1 VEAPVI
7 DPRER
12 TVQPPTAAPSG
23 INERGATGRGPNE
36 RETIPRGWLDR
47 IDDHVEDLRRARA
60 SQQNGR
66 SVEASTIL
74 DRVLATTAD
83 PLARAD
89 ALVQRLGA
97 LINLGRLA
105 EYSAAVDE
113 AFAAVR
119 DLPDPYL
126 RGQMHA
132 FAALGAHLQGAL
144 DRGVAHLVQSSR
156 ALAAV
161 PDGDAETAWGWH
173 DLAMAYSYLGFHGH
187 ALTAIEQA
195 RQVGAAAGLAPEAFA
210 APGIRLR
217 NAVSL
222 DHQGDTDGCLRVLRD
237 IGGDLARFIAAGVD
251 TRLRPS
257 SRAVYGYALARRA
270 ALGEP
275 TGGHAAALLA
285 DAGDSIRTHDL
296 RHLGG
301 VCLAIANGR
310 PAEAMALLD
319 TVSVSVEIL
328 GAAEPE
334 RLRSICHASMGDH
347 AAAHAADRYAF
358 RLTAQHLDRLRDGYL
373 DGVAAR
379 LDAQESQRTPG
390 RYGDEALTDPL
401 TGLPNRRQLERYVT
415 AMLARGERAAIGV
428 CDLVGFAAVNER
440 HGRHC
445 GDLVLQRIAGVL
457 NRVMRRGDFVAR
469 FAGDEFVVVL
479 PGAGPTHAAEVSRRI
494 SAAAA
499 AENWQV
505 LAPGTPIAVAA
516 GWSEVGAVGRTL
528 SAALASA
535 AANRTPA

>member
-1 VEAPVI
+1 M
-7 DPRER
+7 
-12 TVQPPTAAPSG
+12 S
-23 INERGATGRGPNE
+23 
-36 RETIPRGWLDR
+36 WLDQLA
-47 IDDHVEDLRRARA
+47 DCVDELHRAGA
-60 SQQNGR
+60 LQQGGR
-66 SVEASTIL
+66 SAEALEIL
-74 DRVLATTAD
+74 DKVLDTTSD
-83 PLARAD
+83 VETRAY

-97 LINLGRLA
+97 LINLGRVA
-105 EYSAAVDE
+105 ESIVAMDAA
-113 AFAAVR
+113 FSAVR
-119 DLPDPYL
+119 EVPDPYL
-126 RGQMHA
+126 RGQLHA
-132 FAALGAHLQGAL
+132 FAALGAHLQGAS
-144 DRGVAHLVQSSR
+144 DRGVSHLVQSSR

-161 PDGDAETAWGWH
+161 PAGDSETAWGWH

-237 IGGDLARFIAAGVD
+237 IDAELARFVATGAD
-251 TRLRPS
+251 NRLRPS

-270 ALGEP
+270 ALGE
-275 TGGHAAALLA
+275 TTDGEAAQWLS
-285 DAGDSIRTHDL
+285 DGGDSIRTHDL

-301 VCLAIANGR
+301 VCLAIAAHQ
-310 PAEAMALLD
+310 PARALSRLD
-319 TVSVSVEIL
+319 AVGVSAEIL
-328 GAAEPE
+328 GAAEPA
-334 RLRSICHASMGDH
+334 RLRSICHASAGDH

-358 RLTAQHLDRLRDGYL
+358 RLAAQRIDRLRDGYL

-379 LDAQESQRTPG
+379 LDASESQRAAG

-401 TGLPNRRQLERYVT
+401 TGLPNRRQLEQYVA

-428 CDLVGFAAVNER
+428 CDLVGFTAVNAR

-479 PGAGPTHAAEVSRRI
+479 PGAGPTQAADVSRRI

-499 AENWQV
+499 AENWQGLV
-505 LAPGTPIAVAA
+505 PGTSIGLAA
-516 GWSEVGAVGRTL
+516 GWSEVGLTGRTL
-528 SAALASA
+528 GAALAA
-535 AANRTPA
+535 AASGRKPA